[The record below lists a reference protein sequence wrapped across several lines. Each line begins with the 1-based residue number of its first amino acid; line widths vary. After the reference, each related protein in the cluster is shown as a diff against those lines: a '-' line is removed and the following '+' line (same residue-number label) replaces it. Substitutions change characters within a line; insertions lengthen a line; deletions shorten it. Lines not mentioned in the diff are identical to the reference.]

1 MDFVWAKCAFSVL
14 LLLKLAILLPETSD
28 LPKLLADARRLLEE
42 LGNIHGPQNI
52 YFRILSIGIEKAEKA
67 LNAYMAQRTP
77 TSPGPQEAEIDFQT
91 YVPKEFMFEWDFPSL
106 TLSFVPIDLQELFSE
121 FTNV

>member
-1 MDFVWAKCAFSVL
+1 ML

-28 LPKLLADARRLLEE
+28 LPRLLADARRLLGE
-42 LGNIHGPQNI
+42 LENVHGPQNI
-52 YFRILSIGIEKAEKA
+52 YFGILDIDVEKA
-67 LNAYMAQRTP
+67 LKAYMAQRTP

-106 TLSFVPIDLQELFSE
+106 TLSFVAIDLQELFSE